1 MAPPDRNATAAGG
14 KGRGRLANEMVG
26 GGGDAEGKAGDDID
40 HILDNMFVR
49 RPQQPST
56 SSAARSKT
64 GEELEKTPGGGLD
77 EGMKV
82 SDGRGSDCRG
92 F

>member
-26 GGGDAEGKAGDDID
+26 GGGGAGDGEGMPVGKAGDDID
-40 HILDNMFVR
+40 FILDNMFER
-49 RPQQPST
+49 RPQQPATST
-56 SSAARSKT
+56 VGRSKT
-64 GEELEKTPGGGLD
+64 GEELEKTSSGGGLD

-82 SDGRGSDCRG
+82 SDG
-92 F
+92 